1 MKALLL
7 AFGSIFVAELGDK
20 TQLAILDMKGKG
32 LSGLGIFIGSILA
45 FAVLT
50 GLAILIGEW
59 LYAKIPGEIIEKIA
73 AAEFVIIG
81 ILMWFEKL

>member
-1 MKALLL
+1 
-7 AFGSIFVAELGDK
+7 VAELGDK
-20 TQLAILDMKGKG
+20 TQIAILDMKGKG

-59 LYAKIPGEIIEKIA
+59 LYAKIPNEIIEKVA
-73 AAEFVIIG
+73 AVGFVIIG